1 MSQAGILVSS
11 GVAPGTGI
19 ETITGNS
26 GGPVGPDGGNNIN
39 VVGDGITID
48 IVGSPGTNTLT
59 ASVIGSGATVT
70 LNGDVGTIMGSVF
83 TFDANTQAG
92 SSVLFDASIS
102 PATMSL
108 VVTDPD
114 NNTIIGEG
122 GGNGTLT
129 GSENTGIGKNILQ
142 DLTTGT
148 GNVAMGYLSL
158 ISCTTGTE
166 NVSIGTGSSGT
177 ITTGSLNTVI
187 GADALNIINGSRNI
201 AIGQLSGSAYV
212 GAESSN
218 IVIGSVGVVAENN
231 TLRLGTNG
239 GGAGQQS
246 RCFVAGVD
254 GVNVGSVA
262 TVVTEAGNQL
272 GTAVITAGTGIT
284 VTPGANSI
292 TIASTA
298 SSLSYTNVN
307 TSPYV
312 VLANDYYLSVDS
324 SGGPITLRFPDTA
337 TLSTTYVVKDRLG
350 TAGNPGNNITITSVG
365 GATLFDG
372 ATTFVMNTAFESV
385 FIIGNGAS
393 YEIY

>member
-11 GVAPGTGI
+11 GIAPGTGI
-19 ETITGNS
+19 ETVTGNS

-39 VVGDGITID
+39 IIGDGVTID

-70 LNGDVGTIMGSVF
+70 INGDIGTPIMGSVF
-83 TFDANTQAG
+83 TFDANPQSG
-92 SSVLFDASIS
+92 SSVFFSGDGAS
-102 PATMSL
+102 TMYL
-108 VVTDPD
+108 LVTDSD

-122 GGNGTLT
+122 SGNGTLT
-129 GSENTGIGKNILQ
+129 GSENTGLGRSVLQ
-142 DLTTGT
+142 DLTSGT
-148 GNVAMGYLSL
+148 GNVAMGYLAL
-158 ISCTTGTE
+158 ISCTSGAE
-166 NVSIGTGSSGT
+166 NISFGAGSCASLTSGQ
-177 ITTGSLNTVI
+177 LNTVI
-187 GADALNIINGSRNI
+187 GTDALDVTTGSRNI
-201 AIGQLSGSAYV
+201 AIGNLAGSNYS
-212 GAESSN
+212 GAEGSN
-218 IVIGSVGVVAENN
+218 IVVGNTGVAAESN

-239 GGAGQQS
+239 SGNGQQN

-284 VTPGANSI
+284 VTPGANTI
-292 TIASTA
+292 TISSSASA
-298 SSLSYTNVN
+298 LSYTNVN

-324 SGGPITLRFPDTA
+324 SGGPITLRFPNTA

-350 TAGNPGNNITITSVG
+350 TAGTNNITITSVG

-372 ATTFVMNTAFESV
+372 GTTFVMNTAFESI
-385 FIIGNGAS
+385 FIIGNGTS